1 MKLSAENIFTGFPPK
16 SGEERFLTL
25 FQSKSVKIE
34 RIVSRSHAS
43 PPGFWYDQVED
54 EWVMVLRGR
63 ATLEFEDGALLEME
77 EGDYLAIRS
86 HVKHRIAQT
95 AAQTI
100 WLAVRAD
107 ANRPAED
114 PDRRPL

>member
-1 MKLSAENIFTGFPPK
+1 MRKLSNVFADLPK
-16 SGEERFLTL
+16 MSGQEHFLTL
-25 FQSKSVKIE
+25 FGNDSLRIE
-34 RIVSRSHAS
+34 RIVSSSYSS
-43 PPGFWYDQVED
+43 PSGFWYDQAED
-54 EWVMVLRGR
+54 EWVIVLRGR
-63 ATLEFEDGALLEME
+63 ATLEFEDGALLDMK